1 MAFGSKKKS
10 LLERIDEQLDLE
22 RQEILLGNL
31 EAIEPMIAE
40 REAMV
45 AELENNLSRK
55 DVSSIGEI
63 ENLQSKARRN
73 AKLIR
78 AAIEGIASAN
88 KRVAE
93 IEAAHSRLSTYSA
106 EGTINN
112 VIRPKNTITKRARG

>member
-63 ENLQSKARRN
+63 ENLQCKARRN

-112 VIRPKNTITKRARG
+112 VIRPKNTITKRA

>member
-40 REAMV
+40 REVMV
-45 AELENNLSRK
+45 AELENTLSRK

-93 IEAAHSRLSTYSA
+93 IEAAHSKLSTYSA
-106 EGTINN
+106 EGTIND
-112 VIRPKNTITKRARG
+112 VIRPKNTITKRA